1 MNLLVAGGT
10 GLVGRCFV
18 DQAHGVGHRVV
29 AVGRRAAAQA
39 DENILSDFHDL
50 PELPV
55 ADCAICVLGTT
66 IKQAGSRWAFRAI
79 DHDAVLSFASAV
91 KSAGTGHFL
100 VVTAVG
106 ANRKARVFYSRIK
119 GQVEQALEAQ
129 NFERL
134 DVLQP
139 GLLLGRR
146 ADSRPVETFLQRM
159 APLTDLLMRGPI
171 GKYRSIP
178 APDVAKA
185 LLFLCQQRS
194 PGVYRHDTP
203 SMRAMAGQWESD
215 GP

>member
-18 DQAHGVGHRVV
+18 DQAHGVGHQVV

-39 DENILSDFHDL
+39 DQNILSDFQNMPAL
-50 PELPV
+50 PI

-66 IKQAGSRWAFRAI
+66 IKQAGSRSAFRAI

-91 KSAGTGHFL
+91 KRAGTGHFL

-106 ANRKARVFYSRIK
+106 SNPKARVFYSRIK

-129 NFERL
+129 NFARL

-139 GLLLGRR
+139 GLLLGER
-146 ADSRPVETFLQRM
+146 AGSRPVETFLQGM

-203 SMRAMAGQWESD
+203 AMRAMAGQWESD